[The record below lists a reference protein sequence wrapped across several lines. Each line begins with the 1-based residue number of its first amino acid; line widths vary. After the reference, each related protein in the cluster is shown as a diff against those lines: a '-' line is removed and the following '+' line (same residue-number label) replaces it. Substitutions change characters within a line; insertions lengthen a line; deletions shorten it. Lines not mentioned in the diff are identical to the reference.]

1 MKKRYIIGIL
11 VIAAF
16 LVIAFFSLVKT
27 DIEYADF
34 NKAKEKIGRKVQV
47 KGQWVR
53 EKRSDY
59 SSEKNEF
66 RFVMRDEN
74 NNELRVIYKGSKPN
88 NFEIASH
95 VVATGKIDNNIFYAS
110 DLLTKCPSKY
120 DGQKYNPDAK

>member
-11 VIAAF
+11 VIAGF

-34 NKAKEKIGRKVQV
+34 NKAKEKTGRKVQV

-74 NNELRVIYKGSKPN
+74 NNELQVIYKGSKPN